1 MTQSQHLTQ
10 VGTAQA
16 SDDYVIKVTKDGPY
30 QVSGRPPLAQKVIEQ
45 DARRHSWAYG
55 EGEAFDM
62 PETAHLCRCGLSRN
76 APFCDGSHKSPEV
89 DLTETAS
96 FAPLLDGST
105 VIKGPTRS
113 LADNE
118 AYCAYGRFCD
128 AGDRIW
134 SQVSEGG
141 PESDA
146 LTERMAHHC
155 PAGRLL
161 VFDNATGL
169 PVEKS
174 EEPALGLIE
183 DPALGV
189 SGPIM
194 VTGGIRVESA
204 SGRSYEIRNRQALC
218 RCGQSSNKPFC
229 DGTHASMKFRDGLP
243 RQGGRRPD
251 PA

>member
-1 MTQSQHLTQ
+1 MSKDQYVTQ
-10 VGTAQA
+10 VGTTPAP
-16 SDDYVIKVTKDGPY
+16 DDIVIKVMADGPY
-30 QVSGRPPLAQKVIEQ
+30 VVRGRPPLGQKIIEQ
-45 DARRHSWAYG
+45 DARRHSWSYG
-55 EGEAFDM
+55 EGQKFDM

-76 APFCDGSHKSPEV
+76 APFCDGSHKTPGV
-89 DLTETAS
+89 DLAETAS

-105 VIKGPTRS
+105 VIEGPTRT

-134 SQVSEGG
+134 NQVSEGG
-141 PESDA
+141 VESDQ

-161 VFDNATGL
+161 VFDNSTGL
-169 PVEKS
+169 PVEKA

-183 DPALGV
+183 DPALGA

-229 DGTHASMKFRDGLP
+229 DGTHASMKFSDGLP
-243 RQGGRRPD
+243 LRGGKSAEPT
-251 PA
+251 